1 MSAPNEIRLIG
12 YPVSNYFNIVRAAL
26 IEKDLEYELDICSA
40 SQSEPFL
47 AKNPMGKV
55 PVLAV
60 DDNYFAETLPIL
72 EYLDDCYKEIKLRP
86 DDLAA
91 CAKMRQINNIVQVY
105 LEVPA
110 RALYPAIFM
119 GQPDS
124 PAQVEIF
131 AIAMDRVITALS
143 RLLKPAPFLL
153 GEAFSQADIFTYYN
167 LGMAERVA
175 ESSLGRSL
183 VDELTLNDWWDEMGR
198 RPSTQIVMRDFEI
211 YLVTYLEEK
220 KSDYKLVPHF
230 SQK

>member
-1 MSAPNEIRLIG
+1 
-12 YPVSNYFNIVRAAL
+12 VRAAL

-131 AIAMDRVITALS
+131 AIAM
-143 RLLKPAPFLL
+143 
-153 GEAFSQADIFTYYN
+153 
-167 LGMAERVA
+167 
-175 ESSLGRSL
+175 
-183 VDELTLNDWWDEMGR
+183 
-198 RPSTQIVMRDFEI
+198 
-211 YLVTYLEEK
+211 
-220 KSDYKLVPHF
+220 
-230 SQK
+230 